1 MTNEQKAA
9 EIRKCFSCRACKVF
23 AKDEYALNTPC
34 DTFCEI
40 MQAMEWKEEQ
50 IFDLLR
56 SEVLSAHMHGGEIDE
71 VLAELDEKM
80 KGE

>member
-1 MTNEQKAA
+1 MTNEKKANEIARDMLPYNNA
-9 EIRKCFSCRACKVF
+9 EYHACYNSAIK
-23 AKDEYALNTPC
+23 A
-34 DTFCEI
+34 
-40 MQAMEWKEEQ
+40 MQWKEEQ

-56 SEVLSAHMHGGEIDE
+56 SEVLSAHLHGGEIDE

>member
-1 MTNEQKAA
+1 MTNEKKANEIARDKLPYNNA
-9 EIRKCFSCRACKVF
+9 EYHDCYNSAIKA
-23 AKDEYALNTPC
+23 
-34 DTFCEI
+34 
-40 MQAMEWKEEQ
+40 MQWKEEQ

-56 SEVLSAHMHGGEIDE
+56 SEVLSAHLHGGEIDE